1 MNDGEKTTTHKLVI
15 DDSGYLFVAERGT
28 RMDFN
33 DLVHVQ
39 SSEFTERKVKLT
51 E

>member
-1 MNDGEKTTTHKLVI
+1 MTTHKLVI
-15 DDSGYLFVAERGT
+15 DDSGYFFVTERGT
-28 RMDFN
+28 RMNFD

-39 SSEFTERKVKLT
+39 LSEFTERGVKLT